1 MTISHAFAGGTLTLW
16 WDKPDCGECP
26 EKYDIVING
35 ESLTADRTHI
45 TAGPFGTGEDCHAR
59 VSFRGETLGEI
70 HVTAPGPF
78 RQLNVRD
85 FGAAGDGAAWDT
97 SALQAAIDR
106 CGPDEEVY
114 LPAGIYRTGAL
125 WLHSGMALHID
136 KGAVLQGSEDP
147 KDYLPMIPSRFEGIE
162 RECLQSLLNL
172 GHMDHA
178 AGADCRGVLIYGGGV
193 IAGGGKALADHT
205 IAWEKARLAA
215 LKVSGPADGEC
226 ESADTVPGR
235 ARGRLIN
242 MSNCEDIRVTG
253 LTLRDGPGWNVH
265 MLYCRGIVTDHCT
278 FISKG
283 IWNGDG
289 WDPDSSEDC
298 ILFACDFSTGDDAV
312 AIKSGKNPEGNR
324 IARPAKNI
332 RVFDCVSRFG
342 LGIAIGSEMSGGVED
357 VRIWDC
363 DLRRSLY
370 GVQIKGTKKRGGYVR
385 DITVTDCV
393 LSRFTLRAVAY
404 NDDGEGAAAP
414 PKFSRMAL
422 RRVRLT
428 GWAREYWEKEDHPV
442 PAIELGGFDEE
453 GFEAED
459 IVCEKCRTGGGQ
471 ISVERCRNVSVI
483 GLEALEDDPADRA
496 GEAWW

>member
-1 MTISHAFAGGTLTLW
+1 M
-16 WDKPDCGECP
+16 
-26 EKYDIVING
+26 
-35 ESLTADRTHI
+35 
-45 TAGPFGTGEDCHAR
+45 
-59 VSFRGETLGEI
+59 
-70 HVTAPGPF
+70 
-78 RQLNVRD
+78 
-85 FGAAGDGAAWDT
+85 
-97 SALQAAIDR
+97 
-106 CGPDEEVY
+106 
-114 LPAGIYRTGAL
+114 
-125 WLHSGMALHID
+125 
-136 KGAVLQGSEDP
+136 
-147 KDYLPMIPSRFEGIE
+147 
-162 RECLQSLLNL
+162 
-172 GHMDHA
+172 
-178 AGADCRGVLIYGGGV
+178 
-193 IAGGGKALADHT
+193 
-205 IAWEKARLAA
+205 
-215 LKVSGPADGEC
+215 
-226 ESADTVPGR
+226 
-235 ARGRLIN
+235 
-242 MSNCEDIRVTG
+242 
-253 LTLRDGPGWNVH
+253 
-265 MLYCRGIVTDHCT
+265 
-278 FISKG
+278 
-283 IWNGDG
+283 
-289 WDPDSSEDC
+289 
-298 ILFACDFSTGDDAV
+298 

-385 DITVTDCV
+385 DISVTDCV

-414 PKFSRMAL
+414 PQFSRMAL